1 MKVLVLSC
9 STGEGHNSAAKAI
22 CEALTAI
29 GAEYEF
35 KDPVSFRGEK
45 TPKKIASMYN
55 NLIKK
60 APAAFGMVYKIGDA
74 YDRSLLP
81 SPVYAWNAS
90 YADKLA
96 DYIKN
101 QGFDAVITTHLYG
114 MLALTAAKKNGD
126 IYVPIFGV
134 GTDYTMIPFTRNAV
148 MDEFFVPHK
157 DLLGFYT
164 EKGVKENTLN
174 PTGIPVSPKVS
185 AAPEKRVARE
195 ILGLPQDKKIVLL
208 MSGGVGC
215 ESVKPLLKKLH
226 KNGDDGALWVVL
238 VGNNQKLKQT
248 IEKSVSHD
256 KVLPVGFTDKVALY
270 LRASDV
276 VISKAGGLSSTEV
289 AVSRVPLVHFKPI
302 PGCETCNAEF
312 FAAKGMSVL
321 AKNGKEAIAL
331 AEELLTNEEKRNAMI
346 AAQQREINP
355 HAAEDIV
362 RSMQR
367 WISNK

>member
-148 MDEFFVPHK
+148 MDEFFC
-157 DLLGFYT
+157 
-164 EKGVKENTLN
+164 
-174 PTGIPVSPKVS
+174 S
-185 AAPEKRVARE
+185 A
-195 ILGLPQDKKIVLL
+195 
-208 MSGGVGC
+208 
-215 ESVKPLLKKLH
+215 
-226 KNGDDGALWVVL
+226 
-238 VGNNQKLKQT
+238 
-248 IEKSVSHD
+248 
-256 KVLPVGFTDKVALY
+256 
-270 LRASDV
+270 
-276 VISKAGGLSSTEV
+276 
-289 AVSRVPLVHFKPI
+289 
-302 PGCETCNAEF
+302 
-312 FAAKGMSVL
+312 
-321 AKNGKEAIAL
+321 
-331 AEELLTNEEKRNAMI
+331 
-346 AAQQREINP
+346 
-355 HAAEDIV
+355 
-362 RSMQR
+362 
-367 WISNK
+367 